1 MSNGKSDRT
10 KPEGGAAPRAADIEI
25 GGLFRGLGNFVELLG
40 DMVEAGQQ
48 SAGRSGEFT
57 VKGLGEQAKGVYGV
71 SVKVG
76 IGGETELKPFGNIRS
91 TKEGTEAADIREPL
105 IDVFDEADE
114 VVVVAEL
121 PGASDNSIQVEASG
135 DVLSLASSGTRR
147 YGKEIHLP
155 CAVAADTLRRTYKNG
170 LLEIRIGKA

>member
-1 MSNGKSDRT
+1 MSDGKHDRT
-10 KPEGGAAPRAADIEI
+10 KEHGGTAPPAADV
-25 GGLFRGLGNFVELLG
+25 GFGALFRGLGNFVELLG

-57 VKGLGEQAKGVYGV
+57 VKGLGERAKGVYGV
-71 SVKVG
+71 SVKIG

-91 TKEGTEAADIREPL
+91 TKDGAEAADIREPL
-105 IDVFDEADE
+105 IDIFDEADE

-121 PGASDNSIQVEASG
+121 PGASDDSIQVEASG

-147 YGKEIHLP
+147 YAKKIHLP